1 MWLNLVDHFLTALH
15 LLIIG
20 LNLFGWI
27 WPATRRLH
35 LWCVLLTAASWLGLG
50 IWFGIGYCPLTD
62 WQWQVKSKLG
72 ETDLPNSFIKYWVDK
87 VAGID
92 ADPVLIDVITAITFV
107 LVFLLAIYYNILKKG
122 KRAARLSGGGNS
134 RK

>member
-1 MWLNLVDHFLTALH
+1 MWLNLLDYFLTFLH

-20 LNLFGWI
+20 LNLSGWI

-35 LWCVLLTAASWLGLG
+35 LWCVSLTAASWLGLG
-50 IWFGIGYCPLTD
+50 IWFGIGYCPITD

-72 ETDLPNSFIKYWVDK
+72 ETDLPNSFIKYWVDQ

-92 ADPVLIDVITAITFV
+92 SDPVTIDVVTAISFAI
-107 LVFLLAIYYNILKKG
+107 VFLLAIYHNFLKK
-122 KRAARLSGGGNS
+122 
-134 RK
+134 RKALE

>member
-72 ETDLPNSFIKYWVDK
+72 ETDLPNSFIKYWIDK
-87 VAGID
+87 VVGID
-92 ADPVLIDVITAITFV
+92 ADAGTIDVVTAISFAI
-107 LVFLLAIYYNILKKG
+107 VFLLAIYYNILKKG
-122 KRAARLSGGGNS
+122 KRAARL
-134 RK
+134 

>member
-1 MWLNLVDHFLTALH
+1 MWLNLLDYFFTALH
-15 LLIIG
+15 LLIVG
-20 LNLFGWI
+20 FNLLGWI

-92 ADPVLIDVITAITFV
+92 SDPVLIDVITAIAFAI
-107 LVFLLAIYYNILKKG
+107 VFLLAIYYNILKKR
-122 KRAARLSGGGNS
+122 KR
-134 RK
+134 